1 MEDITECDP
10 QCNFVGDI
18 LLLALT
24 CHLEEI
30 VIYKQAVT
38 VRSFDKCNSFKS
50 YLSGRTPR

>member
-38 VRSFDKCNSFKS
+38 VRSFDK
-50 YLSGRTPR
+50 